1 MQIWRDE
8 DQGQRGTNNS
18 IVWHK
23 MDYQRVRCDM
33 NKYNYIWRNV
43 EGVRLYDR
51 LHQFNLD
58 SFVQFK
64 IHFEVKFD
72 YFGLRVV

>member
-1 MQIWRDE
+1 
-8 DQGQRGTNNS
+8 
-18 IVWHK
+18 